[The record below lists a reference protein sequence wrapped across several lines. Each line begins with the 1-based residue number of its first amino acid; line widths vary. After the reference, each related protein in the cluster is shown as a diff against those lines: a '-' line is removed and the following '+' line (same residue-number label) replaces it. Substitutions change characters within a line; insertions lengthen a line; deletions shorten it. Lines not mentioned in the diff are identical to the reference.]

1 MDVAEKINNNNN
13 NKILRFI
20 ENKSKNLSIPQ
31 NIKESVIKPLTSIV
45 NDNNYEEYNKWDKDL
60 RSNENKDI
68 IEFLDRIDKWIDKR
82 IENQIVKIMDSLKVP
97 NNIYSRDDVLDF
109 FII

>member
-1 MDVAEKINNNNN
+1 MNQNQIDVAEKINNNNN

-20 ENKSKNLSIPQ
+20 ENKSKTLSIPQ

-45 NDNNYEEYNKWDKDL
+45 NDNNYEEYNKCDKNL

-68 IEFLDRIDKWIDKR
+68 IEFID
-82 IENQIVKIMDSLKVP
+82 
-97 NNIYSRDDVLDF
+97 
-109 FII
+109 